1 MTGSTGAIPEIGAK
15 QLLWEEE
22 GSRTSP
28 WPAAVVADPFVF
40 ISGILPVDPES
51 GRVLSGRDES
61 KGSSLGWA
69 GTARISA
76 QITFLYDRIQAIL
89 RRLGASQDDILLIN
103 GWLADFREWPAM
115 NRIRGREFSNGN
127 FPPSTTFGV
136 PGVGLDGARALF
148 EALAL
153 LPREGVRKQPLGS
166 NRQVGF
172 YYPGSQVGPFI
183 FLAGDVAADPERG
196 LIVRGYD
203 DLGPAGASLATGQ
216 LGPDGWEGPIRAQS
230 WFIYE
235 RIRKLLEEA
244 GSSLQRI
251 LKQTIYLRDPHDLP
265 AFGEIS
271 RSVFGDRLPPT
282 TVVQVDD
289 YGRREFLV
297 EIEVTAA
304 TAATDVRL
312 ISIRPEAPAAA
323 SQVGPFIFLSGLL
336 GVDPATSE
344 VTHGAPGVASQGEL
358 AALQTG
364 FIYDQ
369 AAALLGGEGLDITSL
384 VRQVVYYAD
393 PAVRPSI
400 ERVAAARTRKSPPA
414 TTLVPVRSLWPA
426 PAQVL
431 IDFTAVRER

>member
-1 MTGSTGAIPEIGAK
+1 MNSSAGVIPAVAAK
-15 QLLWEEE
+15 QLIWDEAD
-22 GSRTSP
+22 SRTSP
-28 WPAAVVADPFVF
+28 WPVAVVADPLVF
-40 ISGILPVDPES
+40 ISGILPVDCES
-51 GRVLSGRDES
+51 GRVLSGRDEYE
-61 KGSSLGWA
+61 GSPLGRA
-69 GTARISA
+69 AIARFSA
-76 QITFLYDRIQAIL
+76 QIAFLYDRIHAIL

-103 GWLADFREWPAM
+103 GWLADFREWPMM
-115 NRIRGREFSNGN
+115 NRIRGRQFSNGN
-127 FPPSTTFGV
+127 FPPSTTFGI
-136 PGVGLDGARALF
+136 PGVGVDGARALF
-148 EALAL
+148 EALAV
-153 LPREGVRKQPLGS
+153 LPREGLSKQPLGS

-172 YYPGSQVGPFI
+172 YYPGSQVGPLI

-203 DLGPAGASLATGQ
+203 DLGPAGASLASGQ

-235 RIRKLLEEA
+235 RIRTLLEGAE
-244 GSSLQRI
+244 SSLQRI
-251 LKQTIYLRDPHDLP
+251 LKQTIYLRDPRDLP
-265 AFGEIS
+265 AFAEIS

-312 ISIRPEAPAAA
+312 ISIRPEAAAA
-323 SQVGPFIFLSGLL
+323 GSQAGPFIFFSGLL
-336 GVDPATSE
+336 GIDPATSE
-344 VTHGAPGVASQGEL
+344 VTHGAPGVDSQSEL

-364 FIYDQ
+364 YIYDQ
-369 AAALLGGEGLDITSL
+369 AAALLADEGLDISSL

-393 PAVRPSI
+393 PAVRSSI

-414 TTLVPVRSLWPA
+414 TTFVPVRSLWPA

-431 IDFTAVRER
+431 IDFTVVRER